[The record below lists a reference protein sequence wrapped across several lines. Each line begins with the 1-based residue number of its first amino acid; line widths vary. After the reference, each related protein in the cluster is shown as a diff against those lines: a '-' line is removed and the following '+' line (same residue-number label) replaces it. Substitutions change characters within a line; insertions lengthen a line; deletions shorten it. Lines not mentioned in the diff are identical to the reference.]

1 MKMKNIFRIDTIDE
15 YNKSMNIKTLH
26 PLISVVDFANVES
39 SIDVDNIKIIP
50 GFYTIMFKGNKHCN
64 VKYGRN
70 NYDYQEGTLI
80 FFAPEQVIEF
90 ETNIDQK
97 PVGWALAFH
106 PDLIRQTNLGK
117 NIKNY
122 SFFGY
127 DTNEALHLSEKEKQ
141 ILAEI
146 IGKIEIELNQN
157 IDIHSQTLIV
167 SNIELLLNY
176 CTRFY
181 DRQFITR
188 KTYNKD
194 FVSKLENVIKHY
206 FDTEDIQKHGLPTV
220 KYCAEKLNLSP
231 NYLSDLLK
239 KETGKNTQEHIHYY
253 LIEQAKNILLNTDL
267 TVSEIAYDL
276 GFDYPQYFS
285 KIFKKKT
292 GYSPVE
298 YRQLN

>member
-1 MKMKNIFRIDTIDE
+1 MKDIIRLETIDDF
-15 YNKSMNIKTLH
+15 NKTLNKKTLH
-26 PLISVVDFANVES
+26 PLISIVDFAKTES
-39 SIDVDNIKIIP
+39 IIKDDKIKVAT
-50 GFYTIMFKGNKHCN
+50 GFYGIIFKGNKHCN

-70 NYDYQEGTLI
+70 YYDYQEGTLI
-80 FFAPEQVIEF
+80 FFAPEQVIEI
-90 ETNIDQK
+90 EANIKEK
-97 PVGWALAFH
+97 PIGWGLFFH
-106 PDLIRQTNLGK
+106 PDLIRQSNLGK
-117 NIKNY
+117 TIQKY
-122 SFFGY
+122 SFFDY
-127 DTNEALHLSEKEKQ
+127 DTSEALHLSEKEKQ
-141 ILAEI
+141 ILSEI
-146 IGKIEIELNQN
+146 IDKIEIELNQN

-188 KTYNKD
+188 TNFNKD
-194 FVSKLENVIKHY
+194 FVSKLESVLKQY
-206 FDTEDIQKHGLPTV
+206 FDTETLKKQGLPSV

-253 LIEQAKNILLNTDL
+253 LIEQAKNTLLNTNL
-267 TVSEIAYDL
+267 TVSEIAYNL

-292 GYSPVE
+292 GYSPHE
-298 YRQLN
+298 YRQMN

>member
-1 MKMKNIFRIDTIDE
+1 MKKIVRIDTIDE
-15 YNKSMNIKTLH
+15 FNKANNMETLH
-26 PLISVVDFANVES
+26 PLISIVDFSKVKSN
-39 SIDVDNIKIIP
+39 IDVDNIRVVS
-50 GFYTIMFKGNKHCN
+50 GLYTIMFKGNKHCN

-70 NYDYQEGTLI
+70 KYDYQEGTLL

-90 ETNIDQK
+90 ETNINES
-97 PVGWALAFH
+97 PLGWGLSFH
-106 PDLIRQTNLGK
+106 PDLIRQTSLGK

-122 SFFGY
+122 SFFDY

-141 ILAEI
+141 ILSEI
-146 IGKIEIELNQN
+146 ISKIEIELNQN

-176 CTRFY
+176 CTRYY

-188 KTYNKD
+188 KNYNKD
-194 FVSKLENVIKHY
+194 FVSKLENVIKQY
-206 FDTEDIQKHGLPTV
+206 FDNENIQKQGLPTV

-267 TVSEIAYDL
+267 TVSEIAFNL

-285 KIFKKKT
+285 KIFKQKT
-292 GYSPVE
+292 GYSPIE
-298 YRQLN
+298 YRQMN